1 MEVSCIEE
9 LWLIIAVTVGILS
22 AIAIALL
29 TRKKRTF
36 REGGFTTIAA
46 TLLVLG
52 IIYGSTDQLL
62 GYSLIGLSVIVS
74 IITAVKGLK
83 QK

>member
-1 MEVSCIEE
+1 MEE
-9 LWLIIAVTVGILS
+9 LWLIIAGAVGIL
-22 AIAIALL
+22 ATIAIALL
-29 TRKKRTF
+29 TRKNRTF

-52 IIYGSTDQLL
+52 IIYGNTDQLL

-74 IITAVKGLK
+74 ICTAIKGLR